1 MPPSQ
6 TTERAP
12 HIYLKDLMKQ
22 VKQLAIHTYNAN
34 SATCYNRGDQTL
46 SLSPPFSSPRAVPDL
61 GWYQFPPGAEFT
73 VAPRI
78 DTPLPPTD
86 NASPIGPVGTM
97 MHIKLACCDIRQLQS
112 QLHRSITRE
121 VYIVQGQ
128 CVHNDVP
135 MCMWGGGGGVVRKPA
150 S

>member
-1 MPPSQ
+1 M
-6 TTERAP
+6 
-12 HIYLKDLMKQ
+12 
-22 VKQLAIHTYNAN
+22 
-34 SATCYNRGDQTL
+34 
-46 SLSPPFSSPRAVPDL
+46 
-61 GWYQFPPGAEFT
+61 
-73 VAPRI
+73 APRI

-97 MHIKLACCDIRQLQS
+97 MHIKLACCDITQLQS

-135 MCMWGGGGGVVRKPA
+135 MCMWGGGGGGGLSGNLPLKSLKPCWIIFQLTCLWCMCLYVHGVHCQTGPMHCTYTVYIRVYMSMVNA
-150 S
+150 